1 MSLFFNNNSMQP
13 ACTSNVHRPMGGI
26 AGLRE
31 VHDDVGRL
39 TVSAFPF
46 AMVKDISFTHAA
58 VPACYILADHAMA
71 YIGETGNAGR
81 RLSEHFGDPSKA
93 FTREVYVISGYQRAW
108 FDKTAAI
115 YLQHRL
121 THIAEQ
127 VGLVDIMKGANPQV
141 LELPSHKRASLDQ
154 FVEHGERLLFDAG
167 CRVLRSNF
175 ASQRRK
181 LETTDADVAIGPD
194 DTGPM
199 QIDVTDLP
207 RLGNELEL
215 DYCDVWA
222 RGYPVR
228 DGFVVAAGSEVRN
241 VVNAS
246 VNPILHTRRAELAAA
261 DALAAIPGMQD
272 RLRLR
277 VAVMFPSAAIAAKVV
292 TGAHVSGG
300 KWVNPRY
307 PQPILIAG

>member
-1 MSLFFNNNSMQP
+1 MSLFFNNNSAQP

-46 AMVKDISFTHAA
+46 AMVKDVPSPLGA
-58 VPACYILADHAMA
+58 VPACYILADHATA
-71 YIGETGNAGR
+71 YIGETRNVGR
-81 RLSEHFGDPSKA
+81 RLSEHSAHPSKA
-93 FTREVYVISGYQRAW
+93 FAREVYVISGYVSAW

-115 YLQHRL
+115 YLQYRL
-121 THIAEQ
+121 TQIAEEA
-127 VGLVDIMKGANPQV
+127 GLVDVMKGTNPQV

-154 FVEHGERLLFDAG
+154 LVEHGERLLFDAG

-181 LETTDADVAIGPD
+181 LETTETDMTIGPD
-194 DTGPM
+194 DGPM

-207 RLGNELEL
+207 PLGNELEL
-215 DYCDVWA
+215 DYCDLWA

-228 DGFVVAAGSEVRN
+228 DGFVVTAGSEVRSL
-241 VVNAS
+241 VNQS

-261 DALAAIPGMQD
+261 EALAPITGIQD

-277 VAVMFPSAAIAAKVV
+277 VAVCFPSAAIAAKVV
-292 TGAHVSGG
+292 TGAHVNSG
-300 KWVNPRY
+300 KWVNRRY
-307 PQPILIAG
+307 PKPILIAG

>member
-1 MSLFFNNNSMQP
+1 MSFFFNNHSAQP

-39 TVSAFPF
+39 TVSVFPF
-46 AMVKDISFTHAA
+46 AMVKDISLTLAA
-58 VPACYILADHAMA
+58 VPACYILADHATA

-81 RLSEHFGDPSKA
+81 RLGEHSGDPSKA
-93 FTREVYVISGYQRAW
+93 FAREVYVISGYQRAW

-115 YLQHRL
+115 YLQFRL
-121 THIAEQ
+121 TQIAEQ
-127 VGLVDIMKGANPQV
+127 ADLVDILKGTNPQV
-141 LELPSHKRASLDQ
+141 LELPNHKRASLDH

-181 LETTDADVAIGPD
+181 AEAVDTDMAIGPE

-199 QIDVTDLP
+199 QIDVTGLP
-207 RLGNELEL
+207 PLGSELEL
-215 DYCDVWA
+215 AYGDLWA

-228 DGFVVAAGSEVRN
+228 DGFVVTAGSEVRSL
-241 VVNAS
+241 VNPS
-246 VNPILHTRRAELAAA
+246 VNPILRTRRAELAAA
-261 DALAAIPGMQD
+261 DALAIIPGIDD
-272 RLRLR
+272 RARLR
-277 VAVMFPSAAIAAKVV
+277 VAVCFPSAAIAAKVV
-292 TGAHVSGG
+292 TGAHVSSG
-300 KWVNPRY
+300 KWVNRRY
-307 PQPILIAG
+307 PEPILIAG

>member
-1 MSLFFNNNSMQP
+1 MSFFNNNPSVQP
-13 ACTSNVHRPMGGI
+13 ACTSNIHRPMGGI
-26 AGLRE
+26 AGFRE

-46 AMVKDISFTHAA
+46 AMVKDISFALAT

-71 YIGETGNAGR
+71 YVGETGNAGR
-81 RLSEHFGDPSKA
+81 RLSEHFGDHSKA
-93 FTREVYVISGYQRAW
+93 FAREVYVISGYQRAW

-121 THIAEQ
+121 TQIAEQ
-127 VGLVDIMKGANPQV
+127 AGLVDIMKGTNPQV

-175 ASQRRK
+175 ASQRRRV
-181 LETTDADVAIGPD
+181 ETTDTDMAIGPE

-199 QIDVTDLP
+199 KIDVTDLP

-215 DYCDVWA
+215 DYCDLWA
-222 RGYPVR
+222 RGYTVR
-228 DGFVVAAGSEVRN
+228 EGFVVAAGSEVRS

-246 VNPILHTRRAELAAA
+246 VNPILRTRRAELAAA
-261 DALAAIPGMQD
+261 DALADIPGIQD

-277 VAVMFPSAAIAAKVV
+277 VAVLFPSAAIAAKVV
-292 TGAHVSGG
+292 TGAHVSSG
-300 KWVNPRY
+300 KWINPRY
-307 PQPILIAG
+307 PEPILIAG